1 MDSVPDED
9 DEIADDFSPAI
20 VAETTKQLNTMSV
33 ATAVMALD
41 MTDEPLLMFRSPGK
55 NHLNIVYRRQ
65 DGNIGW
71 IDAANIKG

>member
-1 MDSVPDED
+1 L
-9 DEIADDFSPAI
+9 
-20 VAETTKQLNTMSV
+20 KTMSV

-41 MTDEPLLMFRSPGK
+41 MTDEPLLLFRSPGK
-55 NHLNIVYRRQ
+55 EHLNIVYRRQ